1 MELYYGNIAQEYLP
15 LLKVENIFTNY
26 KNEFLLANM
35 PNFYESTQEIQKIIE
50 AQKKAMESS
59 EWDSIKKFCIQ
70 WDGDIIESFD
80 KSLKKL
86 NIPTNSDYLEYLAK
100 ISQEFGALIIQL
112 KNTFQ
117 RARPYQIAYYSNL
130 PLHPFETY
138 SGNTPSYPSGHAG
151 QGFFLCSVIA
161 HHYPEKAK
169 ELRSLAMKIADSRVI
184 MGIHF
189 PSDNAFGKQIAT
201 ILMGKDDIK
210 NKYFED

>member
-1 MELYYGNIAQEYLP
+1 MELYYGNISQEYLP

-151 QGFFLCSVIA
+151 QGFFLCSIIA

-210 NKYFED
+210 NKYFGD